1 MKFGILVNEGPYTH
15 QASDSAYLF
24 AKAAIDQG
32 HEIYRIFFYH
42 DGVNNGTRLAT
53 PPQDDRHIPNRW
65 SELAKEHNL
74 DLVLCVAAAQRRG
87 MVDPDEMKRNKKDAD
102 NIADNF
108 RISGLGQLIEA
119 GIQADR
125 LITFGDQMEEEA
137 QSGVIKKFLYIN
149 RRAPHGTIYAHEAL
163 EVVLIGAA
171 FEQDVSMAFLD
182 DGVFQLKKDQN
193 TDQISTKNFSKTFSA
208 LEMYDVE
215 KLYVEKESLDERGI
229 SADDLAVDVKIISSD
244 EMKQLIT
251 DSEVI
256 LNF

>member
-1 MKFGILVNEGPYTH
+1 
-15 QASDSAYLF
+15 
-24 AKAAIDQG
+24 
-32 HEIYRIFFYH
+32 
-42 DGVNNGTRLAT
+42 
-53 PPQDDRHIPNRW
+53 
-65 SELAKEHNL
+65 
-74 DLVLCVAAAQRRG
+74 
-87 MVDPDEMKRNKKDAD
+87 
-102 NIADNF
+102 
-108 RISGLGQLIEA
+108 
-119 GIQADR
+119 
-125 LITFGDQMEEEA
+125 MEEEA
-137 QSGVIKKFLYIN
+137 QSGVVKKFLYIN

-163 EVVLIGAA
+163 EGVLIGAA

-193 TDQISTKNFSKTFSA
+193 TDQINTKNFSKTFSA

-229 SADDLAVDVKIISSD
+229 SSDDLAVDVKIISSD

>member
-1 MKFGILVNEGPYTH
+1 
-15 QASDSAYLF
+15 
-24 AKAAIDQG
+24 
-32 HEIYRIFFYH
+32 
-42 DGVNNGTRLAT
+42 
-53 PPQDDRHIPNRW
+53 
-65 SELAKEHNL
+65 
-74 DLVLCVAAAQRRG
+74 
-87 MVDPDEMKRNKKDAD
+87 
-102 NIADNF
+102 
-108 RISGLGQLIEA
+108 
-119 GIQADR
+119 
-125 LITFGDQMEEEA
+125 MEEEA

-193 TDQISTKNFSKTFSA
+193 TDQINTKNFSKTFSA

-229 SADDLAVDVKIISSD
+229 SSDDLAVDVKIISSD
-244 EMKQLIT
+244 EMKKLIT

>member
-1 MKFGILVNEGPYTH
+1 
-15 QASDSAYLF
+15 
-24 AKAAIDQG
+24 
-32 HEIYRIFFYH
+32 
-42 DGVNNGTRLAT
+42 
-53 PPQDDRHIPNRW
+53 
-65 SELAKEHNL
+65 
-74 DLVLCVAAAQRRG
+74 
-87 MVDPDEMKRNKKDAD
+87 
-102 NIADNF
+102 
-108 RISGLGQLIEA
+108 
-119 GIQADR
+119 
-125 LITFGDQMEEEA
+125 MEEEA

-193 TDQISTKNFSKTFSA
+193 TDQINTKNFSKTFSA

-215 KLYVEKESLDERGI
+215 KLYVERESLDERGI

-251 DSEVI
+251 ESEVI